1 MTPRETAQSG
11 IRSRST
17 KLTILDDITGLG
29 LDNLS
34 MVQVSIGVVSSAGGH
49 QEHASVSLRE
59 RRLSPSAS
67 RIVLENHITLHHAV
81 ETTPVQAVESDSH
94 PHNSTIFRCTP
105 GHRQAREGFSSPG
118 LSVKKQESFGYSST
132 SNRLSNCL
140 LPFFQGLVPGRLL
153 RLVTVQVGREGSHW
167 KLEHISMA
175 FRARTSAGKIAKIR
189 AFTMSTTQNRGHR
202 ETFYRRP
209 RMS

>member
-17 KLTILDDITGLG
+17 KLTILDDITGLR

-67 RIVLENHITLHHAV
+67 RIVLENHIALHHAV

-140 LPFFQGLVPGRLL
+140 LPFFQGLVPGRLFP
-153 RLVTVQVGREGSHW
+153 RQQCLVTVPGWGSRERRRSEEEVRREGATCNS
-167 KLEHISMA
+167 S
-175 FRARTSAGKIAKIR
+175 TSPWR
-189 AFTMSTTQNRGHR
+189 FVLVL
-202 ETFYRRP
+202 RP
-209 RMS
+209 GRLRKSVLLQ